1 MSPIATHDLMTQFLK
16 WPLAGRPSRPKP
28 KMMRLKLGL
37 GLALT
42 PLLLGLFSCGSP
54 RTIRDE
60 NTVEFW
66 TMQLQPTFN
75 PYFNDLIAE
84 FEQEYPDQQVRW
96 IDIPWAAMEARIVT
110 SVSAQTAPDLVNLNP
125 RFSAL
130 LAGRNAWLD
139 LDEYI
144 SEEVRS
150 QYLDAIW
157 DASRFDGT
165 SFGIP
170 WYLTTRITIY
180 NQEIF
185 QAAGIDSPPQTF
197 EELAQVAQQVREET
211 GKYAFFV
218 SFATNDSGEVLESL
232 VQMGVQLLNDDGT
245 AAFNSPEG
253 VAAFNY
259 WRELYQ
265 EGWLPREVLT
275 QGHQRAIE
283 LYQGGELAL
292 VKTGP
297 QFFQT
302 IATNAPDIAAVSQ
315 PAPQITGDTGKIA
328 VAVMNLLIPRDTV
341 NPEGAIAFALFL
353 TNPENQLAFSQVANT
368 LPSTRD
374 TLDHDYFQ
382 EGGDEATPMDA
393 ARVISADQLRR
404 AEILVPPR
412 SNVNELQAIL
422 YDNLQATLLGEK
434 TVEEA
439 LADAEEEWNA
449 LLPSPTL
456 P

>member
-1 MSPIATHDLMTQFLK
+1 MA
-16 WPLAGRPSRPKP
+16 SRLSRRTAKT
-28 KMMRLKLGL
+28 MRLKLGL
-37 GLALT
+37 VLA
-42 PLLLGLFSCGSP
+42 PLILGLFSCGSP

-75 PYFNDLIAE
+75 PYFNELIAE
-84 FEQEYPDQQVRW
+84 FEEEYPQQQVRW

-125 RFSAL
+125 RFAAL

-150 QYLDAIW
+150 QYLEAIW

-185 QAAGIDSPPQTF
+185 QEAGIDSPPQTY

-218 SFATNDSGEVLESL
+218 TFSPNDSGEVLESL
-232 VQMGVQLLNDDGT
+232 VQMGVELLNEDGS

-253 VAAFNY
+253 VAAFDY

-265 EGWLPREVLT
+265 EGWLPRDVLT

-292 VKTGP
+292 VTTGP

-302 IATNAPDIAAVSQ
+302 IANNAPDIAAVSQ
-315 PAPQITGDTGKIA
+315 PAPQISGDTGKIA

-368 LPSTRD
+368 LPSTQD
-374 TLDHDYFQ
+374 TLEHEYFQ
-382 EGGDEATPMDA
+382 TGGDNATPMDE
-393 ARVISADQLRR
+393 ARVISAQQLER
-404 AEILVPPR
+404 AEVLVPPR
-412 SNVNELQAIL
+412 SNVNQLQAIL

-449 LLPSPTL
+449 IALP
-456 P
+456 

>member
-1 MSPIATHDLMTQFLK
+1 MA
-16 WPLAGRPSRPKP
+16 SRLSRRTAKT
-28 KMMRLKLGL
+28 MRLKLGL
-37 GLALT
+37 VLA
-42 PLLLGLFSCGSP
+42 PLILGVFSCGSP

-84 FEQEYPDQQVRW
+84 FEEEYPQQQVRW

-125 RFSAL
+125 RFAAL

-150 QYLDAIW
+150 QYLEAIW
-157 DASRFDGT
+157 DASRFDDT

-185 QAAGIDSPPQTF
+185 QEAGIDSPPQTY

-218 SFATNDSGEVLESL
+218 SFAPNDSGEVLESL
-232 VQMGVQLLNDDGT
+232 VQMGVQLLNEDGT

-265 EGWLPREVLT
+265 EGWLPRDVLT

-302 IATNAPDIAAVSQ
+302 IANNAPDIAAVSQ
-315 PAPQITGDTGKIA
+315 PAPQISGDTGKIA
-328 VAVMNLLIPRDTV
+328 VAVMNLLIPRDTA

-353 TNPENQLAFSQVANT
+353 TNPENQLAFSQIANT

-374 TLDHDYFQ
+374 TLDHEYFQ
-382 EGGDEATPMDA
+382 TGGDNATPMDE

-404 AEILVPPR
+404 AEVLVPPL
-412 SNVNELQAIL
+412 SNVNQLQAIL

-434 TVEEA
+434 TVEAA
-439 LADAEEEWNA
+439 LANAEEEWNA
-449 LLPSPTL
+449 IAQP
-456 P
+456 